1 MSSLNIRITP
11 PETPQPD
18 SAQRPLEKALHWH
31 SPYDSAVRQPTVS
44 VFFTRPAYIR
54 VCVYTCIDTSNEV
67 GGVLIGQWCQD
78 QESGQQF
85 VVVQHALPARFTRQS
100 SVYLTFTQDTLVDLH
115 DQLEKRFPN
124 EKIVGWYHTHPR
136 MGIFLSHYDTF
147 LHKNFFPEPW
157 QVALV
162 IEPYSSQGGF
172 FIRQADGSF
181 DPTRYFGFYEMDAD
195 SSRSI
200 VRWQNLHQDEVG
212 PEGDKSNE

>member
-1 MSSLNIRITP
+1 
-11 PETPQPD
+11 
-18 SAQRPLEKALHWH
+18 
-31 SPYDSAVRQPTVS
+31 
-44 VFFTRPAYIR
+44 
-54 VCVYTCIDTSNEV
+54 
-67 GGVLIGQWCQD
+67 
-78 QESGQQF
+78 
-85 VVVQHALPARFTRQS
+85 VVQHALPARFTRQS
-100 SVYLTFTQDTLVDLH
+100 NVYLTFTQDTLVDLH

-181 DPTRYFGFYEMDAD
+181 DPTRYFGFYEMDAA
-195 SSRSI
+195 SGHSI
-200 VRWQNLHQDEVG
+200 VRWQNLHQDAHA
-212 PEGDKSNE
+212 PEGDESNE